1 MTKRTDEK
9 RAICRTCERDIIR
22 VPIWSL
28 EDLILA
34 KSDDLSKP
42 KRYEWMHDREHVKDM
57 NPEELRHQVLPQ
69 RIER

>member
-9 RAICRTCERDIIR
+9 RALERGICRTCGRDIIR

-28 EDLILA
+28 ERLLLA

-42 KRYEWMHDREHVKDM
+42 KRYEWVHDGEHVKDM
-57 NPEELRHQVLPQ
+57 NHHVLPQ